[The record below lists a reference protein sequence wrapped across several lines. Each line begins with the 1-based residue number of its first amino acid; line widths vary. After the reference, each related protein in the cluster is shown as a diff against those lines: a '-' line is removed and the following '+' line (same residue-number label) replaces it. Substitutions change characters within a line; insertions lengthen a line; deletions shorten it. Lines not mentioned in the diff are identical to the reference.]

1 MARALLRGFTPVRFR
16 ALFIV
21 GAVGMT
27 VAAVAAAGY
36 AIHGVVVGS
45 ALQVGFNAALAVVM
59 LLAVR
64 GLLRMRTWGLLLGG
78 LISVALL
85 ALAPFYGSVNA
96 VTLTLAAIPALLF
109 WIAPVLLAKRK
120 GNPNV
125 RVATQYRV
133 ELEASAEIEEAE
145 EDSAA
150 TTRSNARA
158 TSR

>member
-109 WIAPVLLAKRK
+109 WIAPVLLAKGK
-120 GNPNV
+120 ESPNV

-145 EDSAA
+145 EYSAA
-150 TTRSNARA
+150 TTRSSARA